1 MFKKDRDLT
10 ERSKT
15 LLKNKEV
22 RCLKA
27 EIVKQFP
34 NVQEEELNSVIP
46 NKADITL
53 TKLANKTLLHS
64 IDGVVLFFDVNAR
77 NNLYPA
83 LPFLWRFP
91 NALPTLIIYSP
102 VSEFVLRGA
111 DLMTP
116 GLCTSL
122 LPEMAKLGLR
132 EGSKACVRIV
142 GNPLPFAVGDCL
154 FDTSIL
160 ADGVRHKGRALTV
173 HHVYGDLLSTSGV
186 VPNSGFGPSRI
197 YPIETEAAVV
207 ELAQHDMADEGSD
220 DTEDEEETGEKE
232 QEATETV
239 EETAEQGALFC
250 QKQLSVFTLHM
261 LIPTILTLFNRTR
274 SCRVFRTCR

>member
-1 MFKKDRDLT
+1 MFKKERDLA

-22 RCLKA
+22 RSLKT
-27 EIVKQFP
+27 EICKQFP

-53 TKLANKTLLHS
+53 TKLANKTLLYS
-64 IDGVVLFFDVNAR
+64 IDGVILFFDVNAR
-77 NNLYPA
+77 NNLYPT

-91 NALPTLIIYSP
+91 TALPTLIIYSP

-122 LPEMAKLGLR
+122 LPEMAKLGLK
-132 EGSKACVRIV
+132 EGDKACVRIV

-154 FDTSIL
+154 FNTSIL

-173 HHVYGDLLSTSGV
+173 HHVYGDLLNTSGV
-186 VPNSGFGPSRI
+186 VPNAGFGPSRI
-197 YPIETEAAVV
+197 YPIETAESVG
-207 ELAQHDMADEGSD
+207 ETAQHDFEEEGSED
-220 DTEDEEETGEKE
+220 DSEDEEEKGSGDEEDGVDGDGNEGEE
-232 QEATETV
+232 LR
-239 EETAEQGALFC
+239 EQGKLCCNGEYLCSRLCMHCFMNLF
-250 QKQLSVFTLHM
+250 
-261 LIPTILTLFNRTR
+261 
-274 SCRVFRTCR
+274 